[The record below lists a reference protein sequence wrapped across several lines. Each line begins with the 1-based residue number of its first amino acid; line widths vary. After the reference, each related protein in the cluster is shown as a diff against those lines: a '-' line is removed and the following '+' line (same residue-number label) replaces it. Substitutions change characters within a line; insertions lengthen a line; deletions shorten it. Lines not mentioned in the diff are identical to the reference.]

1 MPILTPQFQAMVTPE
16 VWASLLAQLDGDSN
30 LHVIKA
36 HTLTNVSGDAGM
48 KIAAA
53 IAMLPAGVGGM
64 VDATGFPNP
73 QTLSGFTITPGVTV
87 LLGPIFHTCIGP
99 NPIIINQGGRLFG
112 MATNS
117 PGATTLKLGDTL
129 NRDVVKCISTA
140 GESGWWHHGEMR
152 AIRILGNKFNN
163 TLGHGLS
170 VYGLAETSLIQR
182 VSISDAPQAGLYHK
196 GSASGTGSIE
206 NVTVNANGLCG
217 VQLDQFRSSILLK
230 SVGGDQN
237 PTTFLITDP
246 SQGGGTIQLID
257 PKSEGAVG
265 ADPDTCVLIHG
276 GSAKVNLLIQGGNF
290 TTPGT
295 DKTMIR
301 VAADVVVNPGITI
314 MGLSSGNGFTKL
326 IDDLK
331 NDVVVP
337 TPPLTYHQFFAYCGG
352 KFARFDETGFFIQ
365 A

>member
-1 MPILTPQFQAMVTPE
+1 MSILTPQFQAMLTPE
-16 VWASLLAQLDGDSN
+16 IWASLIAQLDSDSN

-36 HTLTNVSGDAGM
+36 YQLPNVSGDVGM

-53 IAMLPAGVGGM
+53 IGMLPVGVGGF

-73 QTLSGFTITPGVTV
+73 QTLSGFTIPPGVTV
-87 LLGPIFHTCIGP
+87 LLGPIFHTAIGA
-99 NPIIINQGGRLFG
+99 NPIIVNQGGRLLG
-112 MATNS
+112 VATNS
-117 PGATTLKLGDTL
+117 PGATTIKLGDTL
-129 NRDVVKCISTA
+129 NRDLIKCLSTA
-140 GESGWWHHGEMR
+140 GESGWWHHGEVR
-152 AIRILGNKFNN
+152 AVRLLGNKFNN
-163 TLGHGLS
+163 TIGNVLS
-170 VYGLAETSLIQR
+170 VYGIAETSLIQR

-206 NVTVNANGLCG
+206 NVTVNACAQYG

-237 PTTFLITDP
+237 PVTFAITNP
-246 SQGGGTIQLID
+246 SQGGGAILLID

-265 ADPDTCVLIHG
+265 ADPDPCVLIQG
-276 GSAKVNLLIQGGNF
+276 GSAKVTLTIQGGNF

-301 VAADVVVNPGITI
+301 IAADVVVNPGIQI

-331 NDVVVP
+331 NDVVVE

-352 KFARFDETGFFIQ
+352 KYARFDETGFFIQ

>member
-1 MPILTPQFQAMVTPE
+1 MSILTPQFQAMLTPE
-16 VWASLLAQLDGDSN
+16 IWASLIAQLDADSN

-53 IAMLPAGVGGM
+53 IAMLPAGVGGI

-73 QTLSGFTITPGVTV
+73 QTVSGFTITPGVTV

-112 MATNS
+112 MGTNS
-117 PGATTLKLGDTL
+117 PGSTTIKLGNGL
-129 NRDVVKCISTA
+129 NRDIIKCVSTA
-140 GESGWWHHGEMR
+140 GESGWWHHGEVR
-152 AIRILGNKFNN
+152 SIRLLGNKANN

-182 VSISDAPQAGLYHK
+182 LSINEAAQAGLYHK

-206 NVTVNANGLCG
+206 NVTVNACAQYG

-237 PTTFLITDP
+237 PVTFAITNP
-246 SQGGGTIQLID
+246 SQGGGAILLVD

-265 ADPDTCVLIHG
+265 ADPDPCILIQG
-276 GSAKVNLLIQGGNF
+276 GSAKVTLTIQGGNF
-290 TTPGT
+290 TTPNA

-301 VAADVVVNPGITI
+301 IAADVVVNPGIQI